1 MVGNRHDPRKG
12 ISPAYPA
19 AGIMAAIAA
28 RRNNMSELGTYATQ
42 RVPWPSNGL
51 TEIPFRLY
59 TDPEQY
65 RLEQERIFKG
75 PTWSFLCLAGEI
87 PNPGDYVATTVGE
100 TAVVVTRDT
109 SGKINGF
116 VNRCAHRGNLL
127 CLERRGNVK
136 EIKCI
141 YHGWTYDLSGKLTG
155 VAFERG
161 VKRQGGMPPEF
172 RKDEHDLP
180 PLKVAELAGLV
191 FGSFSDDAPD
201 LETYLGPQV
210 VGAIRRVLNR
220 PARTLG
226 RSTQILPNNWKLYSE
241 NTKDTYHASIL
252 HLFLTTFRINRLSM
266 PGGIHIDDSGGHH
279 FSQAKLDY
287 AAEDADYRR
296 EGLRSDSDLRL
307 ADPSLIESVDEYGDG
322 VSVQILT
329 VFPNMIL
336 QQIRNTIA
344 VRVIHPRGLEKTE
357 LDWIHLGFEDDDEAM
372 TERRLRQGNL
382 VGAAGY
388 ISMEDGCVGG
398 FVQRALRFNDD
409 DSGVVMMGGYD
420 AASQPFRSSEA
431 AIRGFWKK
439 YRALIGN

>member
-1 MVGNRHDPRKG
+1 
-12 ISPAYPA
+12 
-19 AGIMAAIAA
+19 
-28 RRNNMSELGTYATQ
+28 MSERTAE
-42 RVPWPSNGL
+42 PSSPIAWPSNGL
-51 TEIPFRLY
+51 SQIPFRLY

-75 PTWSFLCLAGEI
+75 PAWSYLCLAAEI
-87 PNPGDYVATTVGE
+87 PEPGDWLATTIGE
-100 TAVVVTRDT
+100 TAVVVTRGTD
-109 SGKINGF
+109 GMIHGF

-127 CLERRGNVK
+127 CLERQGHGR
-136 EIKCI
+136 ELKCI
-141 YHGWTYDLSGKLTG
+141 YHGWTYDLEGRLTG

-180 PLKVAELAGLV
+180 QIRIAEVAGLV
-191 FGSFSDDAPD
+191 FGTFSAAAPD
-201 LETYLGPQV
+201 LDAYLGPEV
-210 VGAIRRVLNR
+210 IGGIRRVLNR
-220 PARTLG
+220 PVKILG
-226 RSTQILPNNWKLYSE
+226 RSTQVLPNNWKLYAE

-266 PGGIHIDDSGGHH
+266 PGGIHIDTSGGHH

-287 AAEDADYRR
+287 AAEDADYQAAR
-296 EGLRSDSDLRL
+296 LRSDTDLKL
-307 ADPSLIESVDEYGDG
+307 ADNSVVESVDEYGDS

-329 VFPNMIL
+329 VFPNMVL

-344 VRVIHPRGLEKTE
+344 VRVIRPRGVARTE
-357 LDWIHLGFEDDDEAM
+357 LDWVHLGFTDDDEGM

-388 ISMEDGCVGG
+388 ISLEDGCVGG
-398 FVQRALRFNDD
+398 FVQRALAYNDD
-409 DSGVVMMGGYD
+409 DSGVVMMGGHE
-420 AASQPFRSSEA
+420 AQSQTFRASEA

-439 YRALIGN
+439 YRALTGA

>member
-1 MVGNRHDPRKG
+1 
-12 ISPAYPA
+12 
-19 AGIMAAIAA
+19 
-28 RRNNMSELGTYATQ
+28 MSELGADAM
-42 RVPWPSNGL
+42 RGIPWPSNGL

-75 PTWSFLCLAGEI
+75 PTWSFLCLASEI
-87 PNPGDYVATTVGE
+87 AKPGDYVATTIGE
-100 TAVVVTRDT
+100 TAVIVTRDNA
-109 SGKINGF
+109 GQDQ
-116 VNRCAHRGNLL
+116 
-127 CLERRGNVK
+127 CLPQQVRAPRQPAVPRAAGHSVK

-141 YHGWTYDLSGKLTG
+141 YHGWTYDLTGKLTG

-172 RKDEHDLP
+172 RKDEHDLA
-180 PLKVAELAGLV
+180 PLRVAELAGLV
-191 FGSFSDDAPD
+191 FGSFRSDAPD
-201 LETYLGPQV
+201 LESYLGPQV
-210 VGAIRRVLNR
+210 IGGIRRVLNR
-220 PARTLG
+220 PARILG
-226 RSTQILPNNWKLYSE
+226 RSTQVLPNNWKLYAE

-252 HLFLTTFRINRLSM
+252 HSFLTTFRINRLSM

-287 AAEDADYRR
+287 AAEDADYNR
-296 EGLRSDSDLRL
+296 EGLRSDTDLRL
-307 ADPSLIESVDEYGDG
+307 EDPSVIESVDEYGDS

-329 VFPNMIL
+329 IFPNMIL

-344 VRVIHPRGLEKTE
+344 VRAIRPCGLDKTE
-357 LDWIHLGFEDDDEAM
+357 LEWIHLGFEDDDEAM

-388 ISMEDGCVGG
+388 IAMEDGCVGG

-420 AASQPFRSSEA
+420 AQSQPYRSSEA

-439 YRALIGN
+439 YRALIGD